1 MSNSQQGSH
10 PRQID
15 VQCFWMSVAICQI
28 RANTISNFHALYN
41 FRGHQT
47 DIFRSVFAERFAK
60 DELRNAI
67 FLGKR

>member
-1 MSNSQQGSH
+1 
-10 PRQID
+10 
-15 VQCFWMSVAICQI
+15 MSVAICQI